1 MGGGLSSF
9 LAGSNS
15 VFILECVSLTKYH
28 DGKKENKSVITRLRG
43 GHNYLVRETF
53 NRTLN
58 PHILVFLTTLL
69 LVCSLGSLRQP
80 LDLQLL
86 CSLEK
91 GGQLLLGH
99 VHLVDEREHG

>member
-15 VFILECVSLTKYH
+15 VFILESVSLTWYH
-28 DGKKENKSVITRLRG
+28 DGKKENNFVITRLKG
-43 GHNYLVRETF
+43 GHIFFGWRNF
-53 NRTLN
+53 QSDPW

-69 LVCSLGSLRQP
+69 LVCPLGALRQP

-86 CSLEK
+86 GSLEE
-91 GGQLLLGH
+91 GGQLFLGH
-99 VHLVDEREHG
+99 VHLVDEREYG

>member
-15 VFILECVSLTKYH
+15 VFILESVSLTWYH
-28 DGKKENKSVITRLRG
+28 DGKKENNFVITRLRG
-43 GHNYLVRETF
+43 GHNFWVRETF
-53 NRTLN
+53 NRTLG
-58 PHILVFLTTLL
+58 HIHVFLTALL
-69 LVCSLGSLRQP
+69 LVCSLGALRKP

-86 CSLEK
+86 GSLEE

>member
-15 VFILECVSLTKYH
+15 VFILESVSLTWYH
-28 DGKKENKSVITRLRG
+28 DGKKENNFVITRLRG
-43 GHNYLVRETF
+43 GHNFWVRDF
-53 NRTLN
+53 QSDSW
-58 PHILVFLTTLL
+58 PHIPVFLTALL
-69 LVCSLGSLRQP
+69 LVCSLGALRKP

-86 CSLEK
+86 GSLEE

-99 VHLVDEREHG
+99 VHLVVERERG